1 MRTIF
6 RNAKVF
12 TANLEQTS
20 VSDATCLVINDGLVE
35 FVGSND
41 DSFVE
46 TAIAQGCDVQNAEGK
61 TIAPGFID
69 GY

>member
-1 MRTIF
+1 MRTIL

-12 TANLEQTS
+12 TANLDSNPASE
-20 VSDATCLVINDGLVE
+20 ATCLVINDGLIE
-35 FVGSND
+35 FVGSDN

-46 TAIAQGCDVQNAEGK
+46 TAMAQGCHVQNLQGK

-69 GY
+69 G